1 MPKILS
7 LDRHMEEIYSVS
19 LDGQKCCD
27 SNRADI
33 DKMKEML
40 VRAMNNTLTEKQYLC
55 MTMYFF
61 EGKNMRKIAE
71 ELSLNPS
78 TVCRHIKASM
88 KKLEMLRLLVE

>member
-7 LDRHMEEIYSVS
+7 LDRHMEELYSVS
-19 LDGQKCCD
+19 LDGQKCTD

-33 DKMKEML
+33 DKMKKML
-40 VRAMNNTLTEKQYLC
+40 VKAMNNTLTEKQYLC

-61 EGKNMRKIAE
+61 EGKKMHTIAR
-71 ELSLNPS
+71 ELGLNPS

-88 KKLEMLRLLVE
+88 IKLEKLKLFVE